1 MLNKIGYY
9 AGKFLAIV
17 LYILII
23 SGGLALLKVAAYLL
37 KWVFY
42 GTFII

>member
-9 AGKFLAIV
+9 AGKFLAIA
-17 LYILII
+17 LYVLII
-23 SGGLALLKVAAYLL
+23 CGGLALLKVAAYLL
-37 KWVFY
+37 KWVFC